1 MGIFWQPQPQPQPLV
16 TQQFRAALAAPPP
29 PTEELERQAQDLATR
44 AASAPPSQSGEVN
57 KGNLITAILIVVAFV
72 GAGIGTD
79 AAGLSASST
88 ALFGLGTTAF
98 GIIVGLLG
106 GEKSTAS

>member
-1 MGIFWQPQPQPQPLV
+1 VPPPEAELDQ
-16 TQQFRAALAAPPP
+16 RAQALAMAV
-29 PTEELERQAQDLATR
+29 
-44 AASAPPSQSGEVN
+44 ASTAPSQTGEVN
-57 KGNLITAILIVVAFV
+57 KGNLITAILIVFVFV

-79 AAGLSASST
+79 AAGLSTSAT
-88 ALFGLGTTAF
+88 ALFALGTAAF